1 MANLETKKMFTTGDV
16 AKLLS
21 VAPRTVSKMFDSG
34 KLVGFRLPGS
44 LDRRI
49 PRDELLKF
57 LRENKMP
64 IPEELEPKLIGT
76 ANPLEAMVGTLDL
89 SWLDQLFKKRSVK
102 FWDIN
107 VMQDEPLVS
116 VVLHWTL
123 NNVPY
128 KYSFNLTNYTLLEG
142 LQVFERVFNGPILG
156 WKEA

>member
-16 AKLLS
+16 AKLLC

-49 PRDELLKF
+49 PRDELLRF
-57 LRENKMP
+57 LREHKMP
-64 IPEELEPKLIGT
+64 IPEELEPKLTGT
-76 ANPLEAMVGTLDL
+76 ANPSKAMIGTLDL
-89 SWLDQLFKKRSVK
+89 AWLDQLFKKHGVK
-102 FWDIN
+102 FWDVNI
-107 VMQDEPLVS
+107 MQDEPLVS
-116 VVLHWTL
+116 VVLHWAL
-123 NNVPY
+123 DNVPY
-128 KYSFNLTNYTLLEG
+128 KHSFNLTSYTLIEG